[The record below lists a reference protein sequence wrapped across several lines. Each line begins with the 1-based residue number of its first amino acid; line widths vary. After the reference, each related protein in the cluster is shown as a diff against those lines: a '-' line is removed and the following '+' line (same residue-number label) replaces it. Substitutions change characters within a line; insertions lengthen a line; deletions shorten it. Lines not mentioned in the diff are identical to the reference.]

1 MIARTFEDP
10 LVHGWFDGSWT
21 EVRNEHEIIVPGDAS
36 VRRPDRV
43 MTRGTEAV
51 VVDYKFGALET
62 ERHRR
67 QVASYL
73 ALLRRMGYT
82 EVSGYLWYV
91 KLGTIERV

>member
-1 MIARTFEDP
+1 
-10 LVHGWFDGSWT
+10 
-21 EVRNEHEIIVPGDAS
+21 
-36 VRRPDRV
+36 

>member
-1 MIARTFEDP
+1 MV
-10 LVHGWFDGSWT
+10 L
-21 EVRNEHEIIVPGDAS
+21 
-36 VRRPDRV
+36 
-43 MTRGTEAV
+43 TRGTEAV